1 VLIALPATPTGRV
14 SACVLPIVAA
24 DGVIRA
30 SGEKMIM
37 GTVAAASVRRRDSF
51 GADQHL
57 KVKNRTDWVHQG
69 TT

>member
-1 VLIALPATPTGRV
+1 
-14 SACVLPIVAA
+14 
-24 DGVIRA
+24 
-30 SGEKMIM
+30 MIM
-37 GTVAAASVRRRDSF
+37 GTVAAASARRRDSF